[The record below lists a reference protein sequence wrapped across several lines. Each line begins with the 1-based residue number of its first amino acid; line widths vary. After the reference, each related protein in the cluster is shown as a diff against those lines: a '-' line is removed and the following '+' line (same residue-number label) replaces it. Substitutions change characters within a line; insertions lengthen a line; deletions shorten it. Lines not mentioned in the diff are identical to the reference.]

1 MSIKRLFVLGAK
13 DPEMD
18 RIEELLTA
26 NGQIFVQATK
36 NGRRVNPGNAYDADF
51 TDDIAFT
58 GGELVFVEC
67 AIPEAPRDIV
77 IDHHRPGDPGYDK
90 GADDYFSA
98 SSIGQLYALLGIAEI
113 PQADRILAA
122 TDHCFAA
129 AIQGL
134 CPGISVD
141 EIRQLKERGIAQTL
155 KISAEDVRAE
165 VQRHYD
171 NLDFRYEVIVIGSQL
186 VAKIP
191 YTGIGYT
198 LSYLSAQF
206 AAVLAGVAV
215 LITLRTEFED
225 EPLRYH
231 LCGNATAKTVK
242 EFMETWAPEHGLE
255 RIYGVPARG
264 YAGGYAKQ

>member
-1 MSIKRLFVLGAK
+1 MRTVLFMLGAK

-18 RIEELLTA
+18 RIEQLLTER
-26 NGQIFVQATK
+26 GESFVHAFK
-36 NGRRVNPGNAYDADF
+36 DGRRVNPGNAYDADLF
-51 TDDIAFT
+51 LQEVMYNDDI
-58 GGELVFVEC
+58 VFVEC
-67 AIPEAPRDIV
+67 AVPKTRREYV

-90 GADDYFSA
+90 GASEYWAA
-98 SSIGQLYALLGIAEI
+98 SSIGQLYTMLGITEI
-113 PQADRILAA
+113 PQTDRVLAA

-134 CPGISVD
+134 CPGVSV
-141 EIRQLKERGIAQTL
+141 EEVRALKEDNIARTL
-155 KISAEDVRAE
+155 KISVDDVRAE
-165 VQRHYD
+165 VQRHFD
-171 NLDFRYEVIVIGSQL
+171 NLGFTYDVIVIGQSL

-231 LCGNATAKTVK
+231 LCGNASVETV
-242 EFMETWAPEHGLE
+242 EAFMNTWAPDNGLE
-255 RIYGVPARG
+255 RIYGVPERG
-264 YAGGYAKQ
+264 YAGGYVKQ